1 MKKRILLTGSTIVLL
16 ALAACSG
23 EQVASLGFSLPEGDF
38 EEGKRVFLDMQC
50 MECHTIVG
58 DDLTGEEWQQRTQTK
73 AISVQI
79 GGERT
84 QIHTYGNL
92 VTSVINPSHRIAP
105 GYPLDEVTGPDGQSK
120 MRNYNDIMSI
130 TELIDLVT
138 FLKSRYTLKV
148 PVTDYPI
155 YLHHG

>member
-1 MKKRILLTGSTIVLL
+1 MKSLILCLSTIAMLSL
-16 ALAACSG
+16 TACTQ
-23 EQVASLGFSLPEGDF
+23 EQVASRGFSLPEGNL
-38 EEGKRVFLDMQC
+38 EQGKQVFLEMQC
-50 MECHTIVG
+50 MECHTIAG
-58 DDLTGEEWQQRTQTK
+58 KDLEGEEWQSKQTK

-84 QIHTYGNL
+84 QIQTYGNL
-92 VTSVINPSHRIAP
+92 VSSVINPSHRIAR
-105 GYPLDEVTGPDGQSK
+105 GYPLEEITGPDGQSK
-120 MRNYNDIMSI
+120 MRNYNDIMTI

-148 PVTDYPI
+148 PVTEYPI